1 LKKQLIG
8 FIKLALSLG
17 IGFGLVVWFL
27 SQMSG
32 GERQQVIEDTKRA
45 KILWVIIPPLISLLS
60 NYFRTQRWRLLL
72 RPLGYNPRFLN
83 TFLSVMIMYFLN
95 LFIPRLGEVSRCG
108 ILARYEK
115 VPMDKA
121 IGTMVLE
128 RLTDLVCLLIVAIL
142 LVAFEHDKFI
152 QLYYEIYKNS
162 KATYGAV
169 IAKYQVSPFI
179 TYGFLAALVL
189 GFIVFL
195 SLQSRKHGLQ
205 KIMKNLGE
213 RAMGL
218 VNGII
223 SIKDIHNPWEFLFH
237 SVAIWVCYLLTP
249 YFTFKMFPE
258 TSQLGILCAGVC
270 LFFGGI
276 AYSLTPGGLGLA
288 PIFTNIILQL
298 YGIAG
303 AVAISVGWVGWG
315 VQTIAVLAVGVV
327 SFILIAIIN
336 REPSLKDVSLKT

>member
-8 FIKLALSLG
+8 FIKLAVSLG

-27 SQMSG
+27 SQMSSS
-32 GERQQVIEDTKRA
+32 ERQQVIEDTKRA
-45 KILWVIIPPLISLLS
+45 NIIWVIVPALISLLS
-60 NYFRTQRWRLLL
+60 NYFRTQRWRLML

-128 RLTDLVCLLIVAIL
+128 RLTDMVCLLVVAVLLIV
-142 LVAFEHDKFI
+142 FEHDKFI
-152 QLYYEIYKNS
+152 QLYNQIYKNS
-162 KATYGAV
+162 KATYGDV
-169 IAKYQVSPFI
+169 IAKHQVSPLV
-179 TYGFLAALVL
+179 TYGLLAALVI
-189 GFIVFL
+189 GFAVFL
-195 SLQSRKHGLQ
+195 GLQARKHGLQ
-205 KIMKNLGE
+205 KIAKNIGE
-213 RAMGL
+213 RTMGL
-218 VNGII
+218 IKGVI
-223 SIKDIHNPWEFLFH
+223 SIKDINNPWEFLFH
-237 SVAIWVCYLLTP
+237 TVAIWVCYLLTP
-249 YFTFKMFPE
+249 YFTFRMFPE

-288 PIFTNIILQL
+288 PIFTNIILKL

-303 AVAISVGWVGWG
+303 TVAISVGWVGWG
-315 VQTIAVLAVGVV
+315 VQTIAVLVVGAA

-336 REPSLKDVSLKT
+336 REPSLKEVSLKT